1 MGGSVSRID
10 KKEINPA
17 ANIPESSAKKLYNSI
32 VRIEIDLNEKEKIE
46 KKEEIKNGLQNK
58 KGKNFEEIKQNSKK
72 ISVDKYLNISK
83 LINIKSKYI
92 IKIIFSYLDEKVKLK
107 TIKYNKKLQKKMNI
121 NLKNY
126 KFFSGRYIE
135 YETNKKGKEYNAYN
149 SLLI

>member
-17 ANIPESSAKKLYNSI
+17 ANIPESSDKKLYNSI

-72 ISVDKYLNISK
+72 
-83 LINIKSKYI
+83 
-92 IKIIFSYLDEKVKLK
+92 
-107 TIKYNKKLQKKMNI
+107 NKC
-121 NLKNY
+121 
-126 KFFSGRYIE
+126 
-135 YETNKKGKEYNAYN
+135 
-149 SLLI
+149 